1 MLDLLIKGGTVV
13 DGTGSAG
20 RRADV
25 GVRDGRVVAVGDVDE
40 AARRTVDATDRVVAP
55 GFIDPHTHYDAQIL
69 WDGGVS
75 PSPLHGVTTIVGG
88 NCGFTIAPVS
98 ASTTDYIMR
107 MLARVEGMP
116 VATLEAALD
125 FSWSTFGDW
134 LNVLEGQHRGQRR
147 VPGRALHHAAIGH
160 GRVGGRGRGHRGADL
175 RHGASGPREHGGRCT
190 RLLDLEGR
198 VPS

>member
-1 MLDLLIKGGTVV
+1 MK
-13 DGTGSAG
+13 
-20 RRADV
+20 RR
-25 GVRDGRVVAVGDVDE
+25 G
-40 AARRTVDATDRVVAP
+40 ARWTRPDRVVAP

-98 ASTTDYIMR
+98 PSTTDYIMR

-134 LNVLEGQHRGQRR
+134 LDVLEGSIAVNAGFLVGHSTMRR
-147 VPGRALHHAAIGH
+147 LVMGESAVGGGGH
-160 GRVGGRGRGHRGADL
+160 GGADL
-175 RHGASGPREHGGRCT
+175 GHGAAGPREHGGRRT